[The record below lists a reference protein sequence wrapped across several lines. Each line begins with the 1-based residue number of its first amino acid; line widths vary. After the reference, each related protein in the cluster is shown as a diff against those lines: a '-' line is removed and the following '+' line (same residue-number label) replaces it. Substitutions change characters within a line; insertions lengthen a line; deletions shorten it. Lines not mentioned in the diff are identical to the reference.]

1 MSLQN
6 IAPGVTENRYC
17 WRGFSTWMWM
27 SCAVRKLQMKRCPW
41 HLSWK
46 RSGFQWRC
54 VESSWITFS
63 VGSTMKDIRIFTVW
77 TCLNFELVMNP
88 PFQVLVQLSSHLFSP
103 GGLQSPGAA
112 QRWWRNRKTRDF
124 REAKKVSGT
133 ANSDKFW
140 IHLVAGPHWWPE
152 NPLDEFLVIDEFPSS
167 GPPRSGVFELR
178 LMTRVSE
185 RSNIRGG
192 EPLKDSSGGQDG
204 EREREMGQ
212 FVPGTQGLMKDIN

>member
-1 MSLQN
+1 MDVDVLCCQEAANEEMSLTSELEEVW
-6 IAPGVTENRYC
+6 IPMEMC
-17 WRGFSTWMWM
+17 WI
-27 SCAVRKLQMKRCPW
+27 KLN
-41 HLSWK
+41 H
-46 RSGFQWRC
+46 
-54 VESSWITFS
+54 
-63 VGSTMKDIRIFTVW
+63 IFCWVNHERHQDLYG
-77 TCLNFELVMNP
+77 LNMFELWIGYEP